1 MHVIYLHGFCSSAQS
16 LKAEQVQ
23 RYVKQHPE
31 HSLFLVDLPHTPA
44 NAMAL
49 IESHI
54 ETLNGEQWGVMG
66 SSLGGYYATYL
77 SEKYK
82 TRAVLINPAVKAYTL
97 LEPLLGENKNYH
109 SGDVFELTQ
118 EHLSQLKSLYVPTI
132 TVPKLLLLLT
142 QTGDEVLDYMDGV
155 NYYKHAQQR
164 VIEGGHHGF
173 DGFEHFLDDSF
184 KHLAG

>member
-1 MHVIYLHGFCSSAQS
+1 MHVIYLHGFCSSSQS

-23 RYVKQHPE
+23 HYVHNHPE
-31 HSLFLVDLPHTPA
+31 HSLFLVDLPHAPV

-54 ETLNGEQWGVMG
+54 NTLDGERWGVMG

-77 SEKYK
+77 SEKYEA
-82 TRAVLINPAVKAYTL
+82 RAVLINPAVQAYIL
-97 LEPLLGENKNYH
+97 LQPLLGENKNYH
-109 SGDVFELTQ
+109 SDEVFELTE
-118 EHLSQLKSLYVPTI
+118 EHLLQLKALYVPLI
-132 TVPKLLLLLT
+132 TKPALLLLLT
-142 QTGDEVLDYMDGV
+142 QTGDEVLDYKDGV
-155 NYYKHAQQR
+155 NYYKNAQQH

-173 DGFEHFLDDSF
+173 DGFEHFLNDSF

>member
-1 MHVIYLHGFCSSAQS
+1 MHVIYLHGFCSSSKS

-23 RYVKQHPE
+23 HYVENHSE
-31 HSLFLVDLPHTPA
+31 HSLFLVDLPHAPI

-54 ETLNGEQWGVMG
+54 SALNGKPWGLMG

-77 SEKYK
+77 SEKYQTK
-82 TRAVLINPAVKAYTL
+82 AVLINPAVKAYSL
-97 LEPLLGENKNYH
+97 LQPLLGENKNYH
-109 SGDVFELTQ
+109 NGEVFELTE
-118 EHLSQLKSLYVPTI
+118 EHLLQLKMLYVQTI
-132 TVPKLLLLLT
+132 TDPKLFLLLT
-142 QTGDEVLDYMDGV
+142 QTGDEVLNYKDGV
-155 NYYKHAQQR
+155 NYYEHAEQR